1 MLRSGDKSALY
12 SPNTANRGVGKLPGQ
27 SRILPTMNETG
38 VIEEEEEGW
47 ETKMMKGKASE
58 SLGDLEGSREAY
70 RRDDNGMLHL
80 LQDVMRQ

>member
-1 MLRSGDKSALY
+1 MLRSGDKSALR
-12 SPNTANRGVGKLPGQ
+12 SSNTASRGVGKLPGQ